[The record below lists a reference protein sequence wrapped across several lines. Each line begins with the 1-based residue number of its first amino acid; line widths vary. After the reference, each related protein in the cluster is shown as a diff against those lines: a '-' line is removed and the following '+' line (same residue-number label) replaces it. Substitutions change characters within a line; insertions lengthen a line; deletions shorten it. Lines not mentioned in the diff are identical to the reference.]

1 MGAVGVVGVVG
12 TVGVVGVAI
21 GGGVVGGVGV
31 GPPWQ
36 LFDILS
42 K

>member
-1 MGAVGVVGVVG
+1 MGTGGVVGVVG
-12 TVGVVGVAI
+12 TVGVVGVMM

-36 LFDILS
+36 FVEILS